1 MNSLLI
7 ISIIFFALCLIMFFY
22 LKWLIDKRTKSSAL
36 LAAGLGDRQVEV
48 ARLIAEI
55 DRITDRDSQLVEDR
69 ILKLKAVIEE
79 ADKRIAVYL
88 KELEKNR
95 SSESL
100 YTSLG
105 RGIRDALENPE
116 PEKAPIL
123 PQDTIEL
130 SDAAFSANQD
140 EQAMLNPLRPSF
152 SEVMELPLTEV
163 PSDTGKPPA
172 PPTRQ
177 QIRTHIDILLREGR
191 SPEEIASQL
200 EISIAEVNLAINLRR
215 K

>member
-1 MNSLLI
+1 MNNLFV
-7 ISIIFFALCLIMFFY
+7 ISIICFALCLIMFFY
-22 LKWLIDKRTKSSAL
+22 FKWYINKRTKSAAL
-36 LAAGLGDRQVEV
+36 LAAGLGDRQEEV

-69 ILKLKAVIEE
+69 ILKLKVIIEE

-116 PEKAPIL
+116 PETQPIL

-130 SDAAFSANQD
+130 SDAAFSINQND
-140 EQAMLNPLRPSF
+140 QPVLESLSSSF
-152 SEVMELPLTEV
+152 SRVMELPLTEES
-163 PSDTGKPPA
+163 PDTDIPLT

-177 QIRTHIDILLREGR
+177 QIRSLIDILLNEGR
-191 SPEEIASQL
+191 KPEEIAVQL
-200 EISIAEVNLAINLRR
+200 GISIAEVNLAINLRR
-215 K
+215 